1 MELLVA
7 LLPLIILCAA
17 VLAVVFGVIAIRS
30 LSVRMLSR
38 RLKLVRRAHG
48 EFLRGVATIPN
59 GPIRVHASARSK
71 KDLKSWDF
79 AYQRNRWIAENQQL
93 IRQSSEAHLKNSELH
108 GQILSRLQPE
118 LEVTKELSFFLR
130 RLERKKVE
138 RTLRQLD
145 WPHSLVLHMTANYTS
160 PAGRINISESDVY
173 VHELGA
179 SNGLKAA
186 SSKTLPVLFDDP
198 KKLQFP
204 GVYVYSYPSF
214 MEGRSV
220 FPMKIGKSES
230 SVHARVRQQIS
241 QGGAAIPEDP
251 IIICAMRFDQGAGT
265 AESLLHV
272 SFKNAR
278 TKGGGTEWF
287 SIGLK
292 DLRDELAARGYSA
305 TWNSALNSP
314 RFAATWSHKAT
325 GEPGR

>member
-17 VLAVVFGVIAIRS
+17 VLAVIFGVMAIRH
-30 LSVRMLSR
+30 LSVRVLSR
-38 RLKLVRRAHG
+38 RLKLARRAHG
-48 EFLRGVATIPN
+48 EFLRGVATIPS
-59 GPIRVHASARSK
+59 GAIRVHASARSK
-71 KDLKSWDF
+71 KDLSSWDF

-93 IRQSSEAHLKNSELH
+93 IRQSSEAHLKNSKLH
-108 GQILSRLQPE
+108 EQIVGRLHPE
-118 LEVTKELSFFLR
+118 LEAARALSFPFR

-138 RTLRQLD
+138 RILRKID
-145 WPHSLVLHMTANYTS
+145 WPRSLVLHMTANYTS

-173 VHELGA
+173 VHELGFP
-179 SNGLKAA
+179 NGLRAA
-186 SSKTLPVLFDDP
+186 SSKVLPVLFDDP

-230 SVHARVRQQIS
+230 SVHARVRQQIA

-251 IIICAMRFDQGAGT
+251 IIICAMRFDQGAGV
-265 AESLLHV
+265 AESLLHA
-272 SFKNAR
+272 SFKAAK
-278 TKGGGTEWF
+278 TTGGGTEWF

-305 TWNSALNSP
+305 TWNSALNNP
-314 RFAATWSHKAT
+314 RFTATWK
-325 GEPGR
+325 R